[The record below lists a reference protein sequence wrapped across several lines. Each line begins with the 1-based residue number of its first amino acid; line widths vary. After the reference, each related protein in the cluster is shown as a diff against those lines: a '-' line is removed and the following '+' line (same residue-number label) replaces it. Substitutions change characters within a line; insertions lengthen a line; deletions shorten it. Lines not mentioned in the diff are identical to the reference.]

1 MSFYFQERISEVHGK
16 ELTAW
21 NHDNERKA
29 AQTRWASAIFTSL
42 IQHSFLCK
50 QQKLTDHKRERAA
63 PQPF

>member
-21 NHDNERKA
+21 NHDNEREA

-50 QQKLTDHKRERAA
+50 QQKLR
-63 PQPF
+63 P